1 MNTSELEATRSETL
15 SDTCKPAN
23 ALEGKQNKPKQQAT
37 KSVLLIR
44 SAQPAPLRTSLTLSP
59 PASSAV
65 VLLRDIALFKQQLE
79 TTSAPSTDLHTPT
92 TAPTMSSTRQ
102 AKRLKPSPDLDTTNT
117 LAIQPPPTSPPA
129 APLPQPDST
138 SNDDFSDPTTD
149 TADTDSVTEVLIHFQ
164 SVDGTLAGPQ
174 LSLPI
179 AATTATLTQLI
190 NTLLSNDEPLPYSFY
205 LNDDEITTALAA
217 TVQQQQLSTEAALT
231 LVYQPQALFRVRA
244 VTHCT
249 STLPGHTAPI
259 LTISYSASSRLFVTG
274 SGDATLRLWDATTS
288 TPLHTLKGHGNWV
301 LCAAFAPNERL
312 VASGSMDNTMRVW
325 DVHTGAL
332 VGKVYKGHTRD
343 VRCVAWEPLHVNT
356 QCTRVASAGKDG
368 SVRVWHLPTR
378 ACQLIL
384 SGHTGGVTCM
394 RWGGQGRLYTG
405 SQDRTV
411 KVWSVSDGSLLST
424 LQGHAHWVNHLAL
437 STDYALRLN
446 GYNEKGVRAEA
457 DETYAAAALD
467 RYNRALAVTGGK
479 ELLVSASED
488 FTCILWSPLSEPP
501 AITRMTGHQQ
511 PVNYVA
517 WSPDGRLIASG
528 SFDKSVKVWRAT
540 DGAFVCTMRG
550 HVGAVYQVCWSSDSR
565 LLCSSSKDST
575 IKVWAV
581 AGRGSGGEGGQ
592 DTAGKSKAKGAGK
605 GGAKGRMAMELPGHA
620 DEVYACDWSAN
631 GEQVASGGK
640 DHMVKV
646 WRN

>member
-1 MNTSELEATRSETL
+1 MA
-15 SDTCKPAN
+15 
-23 ALEGKQNKPKQQAT
+23 
-37 KSVLLIR
+37 
-44 SAQPAPLRTSLTLSP
+44 
-59 PASSAV
+59 
-65 VLLRDIALFKQQLE
+65 
-79 TTSAPSTDLHTPT
+79 
-92 TAPTMSSTRQ
+92 STRQ
-102 AKRLKPSPDLDTTNT
+102 AKRLKTSDDDPTSTSL
-117 LAIQPPPTSPPA
+117 PPPPPPPSQPTSSTTGPPYDNPPA
-129 APLPQPDST
+129 DID
-138 SNDDFSDPTTD
+138 N
-149 TADTDSVTEVLIHFQ
+149 VTEVLIQFQ
-164 SVDGTLAGPQ
+164 SVDGTPTGPQ

-179 AATTATLTQLI
+179 AATTATLTQLV
-190 NTLLSNDEPLPYSFY
+190 NTLLSNTESLPYSFY
-205 LNDDEITTALAA
+205 LNEEEITDALAA
-217 TVQQQQLSTEAALT
+217 TVQQQQLTTEAALT

-259 LTISYSASSRLFVTG
+259 LTISYSPSSRMFVTG
-274 SGDATLRLWDATTS
+274 SGDATLRLWDAGTS

-312 VASGSMDNTMRVW
+312 VASGSMDGTLRVW
-325 DVHTGAL
+325 DTATGAL
-332 VGKVYKGHTRD
+332 VGKPYKGHTRD
-343 VRCVAWEPLHVNT
+343 VRCIAWEPLHLNP
-356 QCTRVASAGKDG
+356 QCTRIASAGKDG
-368 SVRVWHLPTR
+368 SVRVWSLPTR
-378 ACQLIL
+378 TCQMVL

-411 KVWSVSDGSLLST
+411 KVWSAVDGSLITT
-424 LQGHAHWVNHLAL
+424 LTGHAHWVNHMAL

-446 GYNEKGVRAEA
+446 GYNEKGVRADDDPA
-457 DETYAAAALD
+457 YVASALE
-467 RYNRALAVTGGK
+467 RYNKALTVTGGS
-479 ELLVSASED
+479 ELLVTASED
-488 FTCILWSPLSEPP
+488 FTCILWHPLSSPP
-501 AITRMTGHQQ
+501 AISRMTGHQQ

-517 WSPDGRLIASG
+517 FSPDSRLIASG
-528 SFDKSVKVWRAT
+528 SFDKSVKVWRGS
-540 DGAFVCTMRG
+540 DGVFVCSMRG

-565 LLCSSSKDST
+565 LVVSSSKDST

-581 AGRGSGGEGGQ
+581 AGSAGESGSGSGGKVLGG
-592 DTAGKSKAKGAGK
+592 KVKGMGK

>member
-1 MNTSELEATRSETL
+1 MA
-15 SDTCKPAN
+15 
-23 ALEGKQNKPKQQAT
+23 
-37 KSVLLIR
+37 
-44 SAQPAPLRTSLTLSP
+44 
-59 PASSAV
+59 
-65 VLLRDIALFKQQLE
+65 
-79 TTSAPSTDLHTPT
+79 
-92 TAPTMSSTRQ
+92 STRQ
-102 AKRLKPSPDLDTTNT
+102 AKRLKTSSEHDEPVPTAAPPPPSP
-117 LAIQPPPTSPPA
+117 PPPPP
-129 APLPQPDST
+129 PLPYNAPDPSST
-138 SNDDFSDPTTD
+138 TSDS
-149 TADTDSVTEVLIHFQ
+149 DSVTEVLIQFQ
-164 SVDGTLAGPQ
+164 SVDGTPTGPQ

-205 LNDDEITTALAA
+205 LNDDEVTTALAA

-259 LTISYSASSRLFVTG
+259 LTISYSPSSRLFVTG

-312 VASGSMDNTMRVW
+312 VASGSMDNTLRIW
-325 DVHTGAL
+325 DVKTGSL

-343 VRCVAWEPLHVNT
+343 VRCVAWEPLHLNA

-368 SVRVWHLPTR
+368 SVRVWQLPTR
-378 ACQLIL
+378 SCQLIL

-411 KVWSVSDGSLLST
+411 KVWNVSDGSLLTT
-424 LQGHAHWVNHLAL
+424 LQGHAHWINHLAL

-446 GYNEKGVRAEA
+446 GYNEKGVRA
-457 DETYAAAALD
+457 DDDGTYVAAAQE
-467 RYNRALAVTGGK
+467 RYDRALAVTGGK
-479 ELLVSASED
+479 ELLVSGSED
-488 FTCILWSPLSEPP
+488 FTCILWSPLASPP

-528 SFDKSVKVWRAT
+528 CFDKSVKVWRGH

-581 AGRGSGGEGGQ
+581 GGTGGKGGGGEEGAQ
-592 DTAGKSKAKGAGK
+592 GKKVKSAGK

>member
-1 MNTSELEATRSETL
+1 MTSTRQSKRLKTSLELDEPTTTTA
-15 SDTCKPAN
+15 P
-23 ALEGKQNKPKQQAT
+23 PPPPPPPP
-37 KSVLLIR
+37 
-44 SAQPAPLRTSLTLSP
+44 PAPPRTTHL
-59 PASSAV
+59 PASSSAEDNTTIV
-65 VLLRDIALFKQQLE
+65 SDI
-79 TTSAPSTDLHTPT
+79 D
-92 TAPTMSSTRQ
+92 
-102 AKRLKPSPDLDTTNT
+102 N
-117 LAIQPPPTSPPA
+117 
-129 APLPQPDST
+129 
-138 SNDDFSDPTTD
+138 
-149 TADTDSVTEVLIHFQ
+149 VTEVLIQFR
-164 SVDGTLAGPQ
+164 SVDGTPTGPQ

-179 AATTATLTQLI
+179 AATTATLTQLV
-190 NTLLSNDEPLPYSFY
+190 NTLLNNDEALPYSFY
-205 LNDDEITTALAA
+205 LNDNEVTTALAA

-259 LTISYSASSRLFVTG
+259 LTISYSPSSRLFVTG

-312 VASGSMDNTMRVW
+312 LASGSMDNTMRVW
-325 DVHTGAL
+325 DVKTGAL

-343 VRCVAWEPLHVNT
+343 VRCVAWEPLHLNA

-368 SVRVWHLPTR
+368 SVRVWQLPTR
-378 ACQLIL
+378 SCQLIL

-411 KVWSVSDGSLLST
+411 KVWGVSDGSLLTT

-446 GYNEKGVRAEA
+446 GHNEKGVRADDDDA
-457 DETYAAAALD
+457 YVAAAHE
-467 RYNRALAVTGGK
+467 RYDRALAVTGGK
-479 ELLVSASED
+479 ELVVSGSED
-488 FTCILWSPLSEPP
+488 FTCILWSPLSHPP
-501 AITRMTGHQQ
+501 AIARMTGHQQ

-517 WSPDGRLIASG
+517 WSPDGRLIASAC
-528 SFDKSVKVWRAT
+528 FDKSVKVWRAH

-581 AGRGSGGEGGQ
+581 GGEEEG
-592 DTAGKSKAKGAGK
+592 AKVKAKSAGK
-605 GGAKGRMAMELPGHA
+605 GGARGRMAMELPGHS

>member
-1 MNTSELEATRSETL
+1 MT
-15 SDTCKPAN
+15 
-23 ALEGKQNKPKQQAT
+23 
-37 KSVLLIR
+37 
-44 SAQPAPLRTSLTLSP
+44 
-59 PASSAV
+59 
-65 VLLRDIALFKQQLE
+65 
-79 TTSAPSTDLHTPT
+79 
-92 TAPTMSSTRQ
+92 STRQ
-102 AKRLKPSPDLDTTNT
+102 SKRLKTAPDADDAFAAATSPAALP
-117 LAIQPPPTSPPA
+117 AMPPPA
-129 APLPQPDST
+129 APAPPPSKPSPRSPPPAYNSLADS
-138 SNDDFSDPTTD
+138 SDPPPSD
-149 TADTDSVTEVLIHFQ
+149 IDSVREVLIQFQ
-164 SVDGTLAGPQ
+164 SVDGTPTGPQ

-179 AATTATLTQLI
+179 AATTATLAQLV
-190 NTLLSNDEPLPYSFY
+190 NTLLGNDEALPYSFY
-205 LNDDEITTALAA
+205 LNDDEITTQLAA

-259 LTISYSASSRLFVTG
+259 LTISYSPSSRLFVTG

-301 LCAAFAPNERL
+301 LCAQFAPNERL
-312 VASGSMDNTMRVW
+312 VCSGSMDCTMRVW
-325 DVHTGAL
+325 DVASGAL

-343 VRCVAWEPLHVNT
+343 VRCVAWEPLHANAK
-356 QCTRVASAGKDG
+356 CTRVASAGKDG
-368 SVRVWHLPTR
+368 SVRVWQLPTR
-378 ACQLIL
+378 SCQMIL

-411 KVWSVSDGSLLST
+411 KVWSVADGSLLST

-446 GYNEKGVRAEA
+446 GYNEKGVRAEDDA
-457 DETYAAAALD
+457 AYVAAAQA
-467 RYNRALAVTGGK
+467 RYDAALAVNGGK
-479 ELLVSASED
+479 ELLVSGSED
-488 FTCILWSPLSEPP
+488 FTLILWQPLSTPP
-501 AITRMTGHQQ
+501 AVCRMTGHQQ

-528 SFDKSVKVWRAT
+528 CFDKSVKVWRGS

-581 AGRGSGGEGGQ
+581 GGGGGGGEVG
-592 DTAGKSKAKGAGK
+592 AKGKGKGSGK